1 MMLARKAQ
9 EATRSPKPVQH
20 RPVINRRKAWITR
33 GVRPVRPT
41 PLLLVTMVKPLWRR
55 LRTRKPVTRRDGRG
69 FIALLAVALG
79 ALPAQAAD
87 VTPHQPAPISSR
99 ESAILARVNGTP
111 ITEQMVLRRLQAV
124 HGDVEP
130 YRKDPNQA
138 AIAEKLK
145 VSGKEVQE
153 AHARSRR
160 LLGEDR
166 FRSMLEERGAS
177 EADYDAF
184 LRERL
189 LIDKYQ
195 AKLFKDI
202 SVDEETLR
210 SYYDGHQ
217 ALFTQ
222 PRRAHLESMLVQ
234 NPEAARELIKSLKSG
249 NDGGTLPGKQHDKV
263 GSAEKAQRRWVVI
276 DDLPPKL
283 RTPLE
288 TAKAG
293 DVLDPV
299 EETGQTRIIRVLA
312 IEEARPLS
320 FDEARKG
327 LEARFLR
334 RRQESLL
341 DDWYA
346 RARKQASIE
355 YRPLP

>member
-1 MMLARKAQ
+1 
-9 EATRSPKPVQH
+9 
-20 RPVINRRKAWITR
+20 
-33 GVRPVRPT
+33 
-41 PLLLVTMVKPLWRR
+41 MVKPLWRR

-130 YRKDPNQA
+130 YRKDPNRWQRMREAGIEAEIRDRLLLQA